1 MTSYKNIKAV
11 IWDWNGT
18 LLDDV
23 APCVSSMNTMLA
35 NRQYA
40 QLSTSRYKDIFT
52 FPVKDY
58 YINAGIDLSKHDW
71 DTIAHEFIDLYRERV
86 IFSGLHPEAD
96 PVLKSLQR
104 NGCRQ
109 FVLSAMQQEFL
120 MATISE
126 RISPDLFEKIAG
138 LDNHYAHSKA
148 DTGLKLLNEIGLP
161 KEQLLMIGD
170 TLHDF
175 EVAQVLGIDCVLFS
189 GGHQSRNRLEKSGA
203 LVIDDL
209 MEVATLIGCQ

>member
-35 NRQYA
+35 TRRYA
-40 QLSTSRYKDIFT
+40 PLSTTRYKEIFT

-71 DTIAHEFIDLYRERV
+71 DTIAHEFIDLYREQV
-86 IFSGLHPEAD
+86 KFSGLHPAATS
-96 PVLKSLQR
+96 VIKKLRR

-120 MATISE
+120 VATISE

-138 LDNHYAHSKA
+138 LDNHYAHSKTEA
-148 DTGLKLLNEIGLP
+148 GLKLLNEIGLP
-161 KEQLLMIGD
+161 KEQILMVGD

-175 EVAQVLGIDCVLFS
+175 EVAQILGINCVLFS
-189 GGHQSRNRLEKSGA
+189 GGHQSRNRLEKPGA

-209 MEVATLIGCQ
+209 EEVAVLIGCK